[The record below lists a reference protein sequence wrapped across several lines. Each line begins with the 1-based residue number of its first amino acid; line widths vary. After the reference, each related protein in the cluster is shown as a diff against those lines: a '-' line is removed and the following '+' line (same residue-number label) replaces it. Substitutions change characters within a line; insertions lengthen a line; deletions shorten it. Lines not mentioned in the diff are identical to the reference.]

1 MNASPEREYRC
12 RLEGFQRKIS
22 IINHHHQQQEAEE
35 ESEAALV
42 IG

>member
-1 MNASPEREYRC
+1 MNASPKREYRC

-22 IINHHHQQQEAEE
+22 IINHHHQQQEEG

>member
-1 MNASPEREYRC
+1 MNASPKREYRC

-22 IINHHHQQQEAEE
+22 ITDHHQQQAEG